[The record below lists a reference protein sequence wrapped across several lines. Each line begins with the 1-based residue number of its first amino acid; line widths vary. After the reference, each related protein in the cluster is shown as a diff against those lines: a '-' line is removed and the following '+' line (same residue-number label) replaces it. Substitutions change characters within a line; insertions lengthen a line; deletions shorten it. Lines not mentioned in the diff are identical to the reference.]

1 MTANPPAAPLP
12 FEALERVYEQL
23 AAAIDRAGEA
33 NEALFLTKLVMVMAH
48 RAGEG
53 LDFDG
58 CVATALEN
66 LGLPSQTLSSSGEA
80 AS

>member
-1 MTANPPAAPLP
+1 MTSASTPATLP
-12 FEALERVYEQL
+12 FEDLERVYEQL

-33 NEALFLTKLVMVMAH
+33 NEALFLAKLVMVMAH

-53 LDFDG
+53 LDFDA
-58 CVATALEN
+58 CVTTALEN
-66 LGLPSQTLSSSGEA
+66 LALPAQTLSSSGGA